1 MLTEIPEIKYIRYMR
16 SHNLGNIHGENL
28 HIWAVERKISF
39 LETKIIFHKKNYT
52 TIIRTYWATKYENRS
67 ESKFWVTSAVCLM
80 DADISSWDLIK
91 NVSGREEEKCNL
103 WVYRKLIFNI
113 LTIDYSSC
121 KQHYIS
127 YGY

>member
-1 MLTEIPEIKYIRYMR
+1 
-16 SHNLGNIHGENL
+16 
-28 HIWAVERKISF
+28 
-39 LETKIIFHKKNYT
+39 
-52 TIIRTYWATKYENRS
+52 
-67 ESKFWVTSAVCLM
+67 M